1 MSADLL
7 RNRNTLNRLAN
18 AGLVVAV
25 LLAFTP
31 FLMRQY
37 GHLVQARARAE
48 LEREM
53 RQVAATRGATASAP
67 RARPPGPPS
76 PPTNVREPAAPEAR
90 VLPPLPSESLGAARR
105 HGMPRDEPSVSHGR
119 SPGSSVPL
127 SRATTGGSAAPR
139 IPAASVPP
147 SAPNTKPRGGEAV
160 AQAPMRK
167 RKPGRWVVG
176 EISIPALGLSTVVV
190 EGNGNWRT
198 LAGPGHEPRSPLPGE
213 GGNCVIAAHR
223 NMWDESFRDLPR
235 VRPGD
240 TVVLSTPSDRLAYR
254 VTTSKK
260 MSTSDLTPLRSTNEE
275 RLTLYTCVLPFDA
288 RYRWVVQARRVPS

>member
-1 MSADLL
+1 
-7 RNRNTLNRLAN
+7 
-18 AGLVVAV
+18 
-25 LLAFTP
+25 
-31 FLMRQY
+31 
-37 GHLVQARARAE
+37 
-48 LEREM
+48 
-53 RQVAATRGATASAP
+53 
-67 RARPPGPPS
+67 
-76 PPTNVREPAAPEAR
+76 
-90 VLPPLPSESLGAARR
+90 
-105 HGMPRDEPSVSHGR
+105 
-119 SPGSSVPL
+119 
-127 SRATTGGSAAPR
+127 
-139 IPAASVPP
+139 
-147 SAPNTKPRGGEAV
+147 
-160 AQAPMRK
+160 MRK